1 MSFPKYP
8 EYKDSGVE
16 WLGEVPAHWAVV
28 PVRAFVEER
37 DERNDQGIGDYLS
50 LMAGRGVLPYAE
62 KGDVGNKKP
71 EDLSKCKIVEE
82 DDLVINSMNYGIGS
96 YGISRYRGV
105 CSPVYI
111 VLTAVPGAA
120 LPRYALR
127 VFEEKTFQ
135 RLAQSFGQGILAH
148 RAAIGWHDIK
158 NLRIALPPWDEQE
171 RLSQFLDHE
180 TGKIDALIEEQRRL
194 IELLKEKRQAVISHA
209 VTKGLDPNVPMKD
222 SGVEWLGEVPAHW
235 GVVSLSRVLSGI
247 DQGWSPAAE
256 AFPALAGDWGVIKL
270 SAIRTGQFVEGN
282 NKKLPDD
289 VVPDSG
295 IEIHAGDL
303 LVTRAN
309 TPELVGDACVV
320 RNEPEARLIFSDLVY
335 RLKISGNV
343 TSRFLCYVLLS
354 DVGRAQLQADARGS
368 SMSMAKIS
376 HGHIKSCLIPLP
388 PVEEQNS
395 ISSRIDQELAA
406 ISTLTSAGE
415 QSIGLLTERRSAL
428 ISAAVTG
435 KIDVRGWATGTG
447 QEEHELPMVAEES
460 VGYSAQGGAA

>member
-1 MSFPKYP
+1 MSFSKYP
-8 EYKDSGVE
+8 AYKDSGVE

-28 PVRAFVEER
+28 PFKRCATIFNGKDHKNVETEDGDIPVIGSGGEFSRASNYLYDGESILLGRKGTIDKPLYVEGKFWTVDTMFYSVVSPPSNGRFLYYSALKIPFSMYSTNTALPSMTQES
-37 DERNDQGIGDYLS
+37 LS
-50 LMAGRGVLPYAE
+50 GHLMA
-62 KGDVGNKKP
+62 
-71 EDLSKCKIVEE
+71 I
-82 DDLVINSMNYGIGS
+82 
-96 YGISRYRGV
+96 
-105 CSPVYI
+105 
-111 VLTAVPGAA
+111 
-120 LPRYALR
+120 
-127 VFEEKTFQ
+127 
-135 RLAQSFGQGILAH
+135 
-148 RAAIGWHDIK
+148 
-158 NLRIALPPWDEQE
+158 PPPDEQATVAA
-171 RLSQFLDHE
+171 FLDHE

-247 DQGWSPAAE
+247 DQGWSPTAE
-256 AFPALAGDWGVIKL
+256 AFPASAGDWGVLKL
-270 SAIRTGQFVEGN
+270 SAIRTGQFVEKN

-289 VVPDSG
+289 VIPDSD

-320 RNEPEARLIFSDLVY
+320 RDEPEARLIFSDLVY
-335 RLKISGNV
+335 RLRVSGAMS
-343 TSRFLCYVLLS
+343 SRFLCYVLLS

-388 PVEEQNS
+388 PVEEQNR

-435 KIDVRGWATGTG
+435 KIDVRGWSAGVEVG
-447 QEEHELPMVAEES
+447 EPELAMVAEES
-460 VGYSAQGGAA
+460 AGYSAQGGGQ